1 MERPVRFGVLEQDD
15 RELEIVHSLAKWK
28 RYALGRYGFN
38 IGEGLYTDMNAIRR
52 DEETDNIHSIYVDQW
67 DWEKVITREMRT
79 KQTFRETVKNV
90 YEAIRLTE
98 KHMSNLYDYIHC
110 ILPESIFFITTE
122 ELEEKYPELS
132 PKDREY
138 EIAKLKGAVCIEE
151 IGDKLPSGEP
161 HDGRAPD
168 YDDWHLNGDIIVYYP
183 ILDIALE
190 LSSMGIRVD
199 EVAIVLLAGT
209 SVGMRRVRFHPHT
222 VRHVYVVDSSAAVL
236 PDVLAVLLSG
246 VRRALARV
254 ANVQRQLQRIN
265 GGVFPVAPFPPAERA
280 PCSGGRRLGDVQ
292 RVLQQLGDG
301 DGRRLRL
308 AAVVVA
314 GEHHRRPGRRE
325 LAHPA
330 DDQQH
335 PLLSRKLAYVVR
347 VGVGETERRPG
358 AAVLQDCPC
367 ADAGTGGAPGLRPRN
382 FRRLGKPERPGL
394 QDLEP
399 VGAVADRRCLAALP
413 VSVAK
418 LAYHHELWQGV
429 RDVGRLVG
437 ADLLQSHDVEVDSAH
452 QLHHVRLALVP
463 GVRGVPVAIL
473 RPDVVRPHAHR
484 RRGGLRLRGPRA
496 ASAPPGRRG
505 LVARRAD

>member
-1 MERPVRFGVLEQDD
+1 MAKIAIPDGYTSKLNLKETQIAIKDVKDFFQQALATELNLHRVTAPLFVTPESGLNDNLNGVERPVRFGVLEQDD

-161 HDGRAPD
+161 HDGGAPD

-199 EVAIVLLAGT
+199 EVAIVDQLNKAGCPE
-209 SVGMRRVRFHPHT
+209 RKE
-222 VRHVYVVDSSAAVL
+222 L
-236 PDVLAVLLSG
+236 PFQKA
-246 VRRALARV
+246 
-254 ANVQRQLQRIN
+254 II
-265 GGVFPVAPFPPAERA
+265 E
-280 PCSGGRRLGDVQ
+280 RRLPYTIGGGIGQSRLCMFFLRKAHIGEVQ
-292 RVLQQLGDG
+292 VSIWPEEVIEYASKLG
-301 DGRRLRL
+301 
-308 AAVVVA
+308 V
-314 GEHHRRPGRRE
+314 
-325 LAHPA
+325 
-330 DDQQH
+330 
-335 PLLSRKLAYVVR
+335 
-347 VGVGETERRPG
+347 T
-358 AAVLQDCPC
+358 
-367 ADAGTGGAPGLRPRN
+367 
-382 FRRLGKPERPGL
+382 
-394 QDLEP
+394 
-399 VGAVADRRCLAALP
+399 
-413 VSVAK
+413 
-418 LAYHHELWQGV
+418 
-429 RDVGRLVG
+429 
-437 ADLLQSHDVEVDSAH
+437 
-452 QLHHVRLALVP
+452 
-463 GVRGVPVAIL
+463 IL
-473 RPDVVRPHAHR
+473 
-484 RRGGLRLRGPRA
+484 
-496 ASAPPGRRG
+496 
-505 LVARRAD
+505 